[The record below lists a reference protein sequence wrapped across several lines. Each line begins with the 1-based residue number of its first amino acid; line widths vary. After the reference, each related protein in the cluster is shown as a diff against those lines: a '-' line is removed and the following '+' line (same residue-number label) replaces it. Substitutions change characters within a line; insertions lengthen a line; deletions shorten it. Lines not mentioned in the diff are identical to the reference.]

1 MIEYLGGK
9 IETEFENVLACYW
22 FKSLKNMKVEN
33 LVTLPLKLKIKRY
46 GIGFL
51 KKKNTRYKRNNGN
64 YAYHRSWA
72 CQGVILD
79 FDLVTFI
86 I

>member
-51 KKKNTRYKRNNGN
+51 KKKNTRYKRNNAAEHVRG
-64 YAYHRSWA
+64 SS
-72 CQGVILD
+72 LT
-79 FDLVTFI
+79 LTLLLL
-86 I
+86 